1 MICQMFGDQLVLKIR
16 THRPMKLNLTFALVV
31 LCSVSMAQRIEYDN
45 IEKELQTKFITA
57 KDGDV
62 IEIPPGKYTFSRTL
76 WLDDKKDITVLG
88 AGSDKTFLAFHEQID
103 GAEAIKVT
111 GSENIR
117 LEGMTVWDAKGDALK
132 IQETDGIAFVDVAA
146 IWRGKPKKSNGAYGL
161 YPVQSNN
168 VLIDNCVA
176 AGASDAG
183 IYVGQST
190 NIIVKNSKAYNN
202 VAGIEIE
209 NSLHAEV
216 YDNEAYNNTG
226 GILVFDLPGLILK
239 KGGHVKV
246 YNNHVHDNNLAN
258 FAPKGNIVGKVPDG
272 TGVIILATSNVE
284 VYKNRIVN
292 NNSLSCGIISYYM
305 TEETFDKNEFDPYP
319 KAVSVHDNYFERE
332 NVKATM
338 KGRFGKMFR
347 FKLKFG
353 KDVPHVIYDGILDE
367 DLVKKH
373 GSVPQDQ
380 MVCVKNNQNQSFA
393 NIDAEND
400 FTNISR
406 DVSEN
411 NCELAPVQISSKS
424 SGQ

>member
-1 MICQMFGDQLVLKIR
+1 MRPNLIFVFLLISACSIAQKIAY
-16 THRPMKLNLTFALVV
+16 N
-31 LCSVSMAQRIEYDN
+31 D

-57 KDGDV
+57 KEGDI
-62 IEIPPGKYTFSRTL
+62 IEIPAGYYTFSRTL
-76 WLDDKKDITVLG
+76 WLDDKKNITIQG
-88 AGSDKTFLAFHEQID
+88 AGSDKTFLSFHEQID

-111 GSENIR
+111 GSGNISIKG
-117 LEGMTVWDAKGDALK
+117 LTVWDAKGDALK
-132 IQETDGIAFVDVAA
+132 IQETDGISFIDVAA
-146 IWRGKPKKSNGAYGL
+146 IWRGKPKKTNGAYGL

-168 VLIDNCVA
+168 VLIDNCIA

-190 NIIVKNSKAYNN
+190 NIIVRNSKAYNN

-209 NSLHAEV
+209 NSLYAEV

-226 GILVFDLPGLILK
+226 GILVFDLPGLMLK

-246 YNNHVHDNNLAN
+246 YNNHVYENNLAN

-272 TGVIILATSNVE
+272 TGVIILSTSNVE
-284 VYKNRIVN
+284 VFNNRIIN

-305 TEETFDKNEFDPYP
+305 TEEAFDKAEFDPYP
-319 KAVSVHDNYFERE
+319 KAISIHDNHFERE

-353 KDVPHVIYDGILDE
+353 KDVPHIIYDGILDE

-373 GSVPQDQ
+373 GTIPKDQ
-380 MVCVKNNQNQSFA
+380 RICIQNNKNQSFA
-393 NIDAEND
+393 NIDAEHD
-400 FTNISR
+400 FANIVREIGANS
-406 DVSEN
+406 
-411 NCELAPVQISSKS
+411 CELAPVQL
-424 SGQ
+424 SGK